1 MLRILPRLETRYN
14 VVFAKW
20 METSRMSPAVP
31 GDEEAKAPYFRHCD
45 AVIGLPPTY
54 APVPLIITSTII
66 TTNVGL
72 TAVSRSNSLAG
83 WR

>member
-45 AVIGLPPTY
+45 AVIGLKPHSY
-54 APVPLIITSTII
+54 LRSSTPDYHEHHEYH
-66 TTNVGL
+66 
-72 TAVSRSNSLAG
+72 
-83 WR
+83 